1 MINSAEAVVHQ
12 LAALV
17 AHDVGGRGSAHLV
30 QAGDMWRAALALAL
44 PSTRKVMVTTG
55 FPCCVTEAPP
65 TETDGIGGSVAI
77 ARSLEAVGKHV
88 SFVVDESSHGVLNA
102 SVEQGKALAYL
113 SDSPVVLYPH
123 ASLDSPTAC
132 AAYLREQQW
141 DHLVAIERAGRAA
154 DGSFYTMRAIDMSPL
169 LSPIDDLFLAA
180 ATAGTASTGIGDGG
194 NEIGMGRVDR
204 AVIEEHIPLGATI
217 GCVTPTSHLIAAGVS
232 DWGGYALAAA
242 IVLAAE
248 HHESVRD
255 GGRRSIDTEAA
266 RARRSAALPTVG
278 GQRAVLRAAVDSGAR
293 DGTTGELEM
302 SVDGFAFGAEH
313 AAIIAEIAS
322 LTQSCEF
329 V

>member
-1 MINSAEAVVHQ
+1 MHHPAEAVVHQ

-17 AHDVGGRGSAHLV
+17 SRDVGGRGSAHLV
-30 QAGDMWRAALALAL
+30 RAGDMWRAALALAL
-44 PSTRKVMVTTG
+44 PSTRKVMITTG
-55 FPCCVTEAPP
+55 FPCCVTESPP

-77 ARSLEAVGKHV
+77 ARSLDAVGKRV
-88 SFVVDESSHGVLNA
+88 TFVVDASSHGVLNA
-102 SVEQGKALAYL
+102 SVERGKASSYL

-132 AAYLREQQW
+132 AAYLSENRW
-141 DHLVAIERAGRAA
+141 DHLVAIERAGRAM

-169 LSPIDDLFLAA
+169 VSPIDDLFLAA
-180 ATAGTASTGIGDGG
+180 AAAGTASTGIGDGG
-194 NEIGMGRVDR
+194 NELGMGRVDR
-204 AVIEEHIPLGATI
+204 ALIEEHIPLGATI

-242 IVLAAE
+242 IVLATE
-248 HHESVRD
+248 HHESLD
-255 GGRRSIDTEAA
+255 GGRRSVDTAAA
-266 RARRSAALPTVG
+266 RARRAAALPTVE

-293 DGTTGELEM
+293 DGTTGEREM
-302 SVDGFAFGAEH
+302 SVDGFTFDAEH
-313 AAIIAEIAS
+313 AAVIAEVAS